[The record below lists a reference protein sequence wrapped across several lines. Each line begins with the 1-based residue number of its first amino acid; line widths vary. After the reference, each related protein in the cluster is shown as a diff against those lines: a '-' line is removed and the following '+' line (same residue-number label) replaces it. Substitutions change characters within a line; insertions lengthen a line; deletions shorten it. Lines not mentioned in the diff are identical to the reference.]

1 VVVADQRK
9 MMELVFLLRLLVVVE
24 FIFTQV
30 AVVVLAQGL
39 DSLLFRRYTLEAA
52 VVELAV
58 LMEVLTHQVVLERQ
72 EFYMW

>member
-1 VVVADQRK
+1 
-9 MMELVFLLRLLVVVE
+9 
-24 FIFTQV
+24 
-30 AVVVLAQGL
+30 
-39 DSLLFRRYTLEAA
+39 LEAA

>member
-1 VVVADQRK
+1 VVVQRK

-30 AVVVLAQGL
+30 EAAALVQVY
-39 DSLLFRRYTLEAA
+39 DSLLFRRYTLVVAVAA
-52 VVELAV
+52 LEV

-72 EFYMW
+72 EFCM